1 MKDLTLRFHSI
12 EHRRDE
18 PAVSAARLVRAR
30 TARLEQSYQQLC
42 ALRPHLWAPPEAG
55 AAVTLSVSEV
65 RPTACV
71 CFYNVCDIPKKNPKW
86 ECYTLGHGEG
96 LEKINSREI
105 CANTPKWESSL
116 WATQ

>member
-18 PAVSAARLVRAR
+18 PAASAARLVRAP

-42 ALRPHLWAPPEAG
+42 ALRPHLWAPPEAS

-71 CFYNVCDIPKKNPKW
+71 CFYYVCDIPKKSGDNGGVRTRGWSKTLENPEERRRLLDRRQHSKM
-86 ECYTLGHGEG
+86 G
-96 LEKINSREI
+96 
-105 CANTPKWESSL
+105 
-116 WATQ
+116 